1 MALEPNPYDKS
12 KDVKKWLAAEKLDLP
27 HNHDHDHDNVDINR
41 HDENIQA
48 FALTHEKPINMTVFM
63 MFVELLTEEM
73 GPDLLRVKGIINI
86 EDRDCPA
93 VIHGVQHIFHPVL
106 WLNKWPDGNRLT
118 KLVFITRNINKEGLE
133 KFFKAF
139 TG

>member
-1 MALEPNPYDKS
+1 
-12 KDVKKWLAAEKLDLP
+12 
-27 HNHDHDHDNVDINR
+27 
-41 HDENIQA
+41 
-48 FALTHEKPINMTVFM
+48 M
-63 MFVELLTEEM
+63 MFIELLTGEM

-86 EDRDCPA
+86 EDRDTPA

-106 WLNKWPDGNRLT
+106 WLDRWPDGDRLT